1 MFTIFLDEDFAM
13 KIAIPEVFEKTQHRY
28 CQFHVTRTWKHE
40 LDKLYMTHKGLKTEP
55 ESLINYP
62 LGPSGFE
69 IAWKEL
75 VDRYSLHDHP
85 AITSLWEKRKMWVL
99 MHPSTPPVA
108 ATRVYLKG
116 GGWRCGIGNEALIL
130 DDSRV

>member
-28 CQFHVTRTWKHE
+28 CQFYVTRTWKHE

-62 LGPSGFE
+62 LAQAVLRLHGKNWW
-69 IAWKEL
+69 ICIHYMIIQ
-75 VDRYSLHDHP
+75 RSL
-85 AITSLWEKRKMWVL
+85 LYGKNGK
-99 MHPSTPPVA
+99 
-108 ATRVYLKG
+108 
-116 GGWRCGIGNEALIL
+116 CGC
-130 DDSRV
+130 